1 VKILLATDGSESSE
15 GAAKFLTSFNLSF
28 EDEITIFHALYW
40 VPSIYPS
47 HVWFSQKWYDKEYD
61 EVSYLDAIKQIKKE
75 IAPRIIDSAFK
86 ILQPVK
92 AKLSTAI
99 IEGCSPEECI
109 IDAAVN
115 SDMDMITMG
124 ARGIRGIE
132 SFLVGSVTRTVSIK
146 SPKPAL
152 IVKLPVHK
160 KTGRLKVLFATDGSD
175 YSRATAE
182 FLSKIP
188 FYDDTEIRI
197 LNVTPQEIM
206 EIPQTFAPVVIE
218 QIVEIQEKIR
228 ETRAIESKRILE
240 NTKELLGKRF
250 ANIDVLSGGG
260 DPSKEILKTAEMLKP
275 NLIAVGCRGLRGI
288 KGMMGSVS
296 RNILTH
302 AECSVL
308 IGKTCKD

>member
-1 VKILLATDGSESSE
+1 
-15 GAAKFLTSFNLSF
+15 
-28 EDEITIFHALYW
+28 
-40 VPSIYPS
+40 
-47 HVWFSQKWYDKEYD
+47 
-61 EVSYLDAIKQIKKE
+61 
-75 IAPRIIDSAFK
+75 
-86 ILQPVK
+86 
-92 AKLSTAI
+92 
-99 IEGCSPEECI
+99 
-109 IDAAVN
+109 
-115 SDMDMITMG
+115 MDMITMG

-240 NTKELLGKRF
+240 NTK
-250 ANIDVLSGGG
+250 
-260 DPSKEILKTAEMLKP
+260 
-275 NLIAVGCRGLRGI
+275 
-288 KGMMGSVS
+288 
-296 RNILTH
+296 
-302 AECSVL
+302 
-308 IGKTCKD
+308 